1 MEFLKF
7 AKLLALS
14 VICCISMAACSK
26 SDDAPEPE
34 PTPDPDPYS
43 LLDMVAASYSVIPN
57 ADVLEVADI
66 TCVATNFDGETKSYK
81 LGKNNEIEI
90 NYTKEQ
96 PVDPDKWT
104 SSATRAAWIN
114 LPVGTSIEVNLTLKK
129 DFTPDP
135 ERTYDLSLRVDG
147 VMAASNSYGNDY
159 SRETSI
165 NTFEQSFPAGE
176 GIAEWFEQTLPCK
189 FGFKC
194 EYVNGTFKV
203 TKTN

>member
-1 MEFLKF
+1 
-7 AKLLALS
+7 
-14 VICCISMAACSK
+14 MAACSK
-26 SDDAPEPE
+26 NEEPAKSEPE
-34 PTPDPDPYS
+34 PDPDPYYM
-43 LLDMVAASYSVIPN
+43 LDMVAASYSVIPN

-66 TCVATNFDGETKSYK
+66 TCVATNFEGESKSYK

-90 NYTKEQ
+90 NYTEKQ
-96 PVDPDKWT
+96 PTDPDKWT
-104 SSATRAAWIN
+104 QSATRAAWIN
-114 LPVGTSIEVNLTLKK
+114 LPASTSIEVNLTLKQG
-129 DFTPDP
+129 FTPDP

-147 VMAASNSYGNDY
+147 VMMASNSYGYDY
-159 SRETSI
+159 GRETSV

-194 EYVNGTFKV
+194 EFVNGTFKV